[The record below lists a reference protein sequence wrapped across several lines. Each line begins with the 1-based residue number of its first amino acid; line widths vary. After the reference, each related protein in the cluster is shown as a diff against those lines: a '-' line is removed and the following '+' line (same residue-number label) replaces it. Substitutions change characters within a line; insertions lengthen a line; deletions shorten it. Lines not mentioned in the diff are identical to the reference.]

1 MGVGSSYPATLALFF
16 VISMAGRALSRMV
29 WTMSNNWRCP
39 STYFEIIGHSSMC
52 PWHVFFRFVCRSTES
67 GLSES
72 DSGLTNGSNEDATE
86 RERALREKVRIIPF
100 ISVTIHQHRFLRSF
114 YCIKAYV
121 ATFQITWL
129 INHQLLNWRYITLQ
143 TRFLWLCMWH
153 YNFLL

>member
-39 STYFEIIGHSSMC
+39 STYFEIIGHSSTC

-86 RERALREKVRIIPF
+86 RERALREKVRTSYPLSPFRF
-100 ISVTIHQHRFLRSF
+100 ISIDFFSLFIVSKHMFRLGKLHDKTHITINEPPNAKLKVF
-114 YCIKAYV
+114 YTA
-121 ATFQITWL
+121 
-129 INHQLLNWRYITLQ
+129 N
-143 TRFLWLCMWH
+143 
-153 YNFLL
+153 